1 MDVLATVTSVPG
13 SLHDLSES
21 TSAAW
26 FFYVVIC
33 GLVGIILWFVV
44 RDRNDIATSLRELTK
59 EFSAFRKELS
69 GTYATKHDLGKVS
82 DKIDRH
88 IEHGIIRRKEE
99 LIAREDAE
107 E

>member
-1 MDVLATVTSVPG
+1 MDIVTAASTVHG

-33 GLVGIILWFVV
+33 GLVGIILWFIV

-59 EFSAFRKELS
+59 EFSEFRKDLS
-69 GTYATKHDLGKVS
+69 SSYATKHDLGKVS

-88 IEHGIIRRKEE
+88 IEHGIQRSDMERRA
-99 LIAREDAE
+99 IEDAE
-107 E
+107 A